1 MTALGLSLM
10 LAVLAAIGTGLT
22 LVYAR
27 RRRLLD
33 LPGERRSH
41 SVPTPR
47 GGGLGI
53 TVAGLAGTAAAVAGA
68 VLPPATALCFAAG
81 LVLVAGTG
89 WIDDHRPL
97 SPWSRLVVQGVA
109 GLLLGAAMLFLQ
121 WHWAWALLGCA
132 AVPVLVN
139 VWNFMDGIDGI
150 ATSQAVIA
158 LACFALLAPAPV
170 DGVAWA
176 AAAACLGFLPYN
188 FPRARIFLG
197 DVGSGTLGYL
207 LAATGT
213 WAAAALAAEGA
224 GGRVLL
230 LVLPLSAFMVDASA
244 TLLRRV
250 AHGERWWLPHVSHLY
265 QRWAASG
272 AGHVSVT
279 RAYALFSLLAGCLAY
294 VANAPGTVSAVI
306 VVAAWLLL
314 AGVIWGL
321 LGRRLHLP

>member
-1 MTALGLSLM
+1 RQVRARLSGQAAERPSLGPRRGGADRPDPGRRCRQHRDPARPQAHHRPAAGAQSQLPLHPLRFRRAHPPLAVPELQGVGHGQAVAELRGGLSVTALGVSLL

-53 TVAGLAGTAAAVAGA
+53 TFAVLAGTAAAVAGG
-68 VLPPATALCFAAG
+68 VLPPAAALCFATG
-81 LVLVAGTG
+81 LVVVAGIG

-139 VWNFMDGIDGI
+139 LWSFMDGIDGI
-150 ATSQAVIA
+150 ATTQAVIA
-158 LACFALLAPAPV
+158 LACFALLAPPPV

-176 AAAACLGFLPYN
+176 AAAECLGFLPYN
-188 FPRARIFLG
+188 
-197 DVGSGTLGYL
+197 
-207 LAATGT
+207 
-213 WAAAALAAEGA
+213 
-224 GGRVLL
+224 
-230 LVLPLSAFMVDASA
+230 
-244 TLLRRV
+244 
-250 AHGERWWLPHVSHLY
+250 
-265 QRWAASG
+265 
-272 AGHVSVT
+272 
-279 RAYALFSLLAGCLAY
+279 
-294 VANAPGTVSAVI
+294 
-306 VVAAWLLL
+306 
-314 AGVIWGL
+314 
-321 LGRRLHLP
+321 